1 MNGCAD
7 CFPLPQT
14 LAPVWF
20 SCQTDAVDQ
29 KRQDAGKDPQERG
42 ILRKLAN
49 CVTFDSSSSKYKL
62 FVGVHGRLWLNY
74 RPKRKAIRLT
84 SRFGFFE
91 IFQFSTGSQADDIL
105 LDSGGCI

>member
-7 CFPLPQT
+7 CFPQPQT

-29 KRQDAGKDPQERG
+29 KRQDAGKDPQEGG

-49 CVTFDSSSSKYKL
+49 CVTFDRIVL
-62 FVGVHGRLWLNY
+62 VPNINCLWV
-74 RPKRKAIRLT
+74 
-84 SRFGFFE
+84 F
-91 IFQFSTGSQADDIL
+91 TGGYGLIIGLKEKQ
-105 LDSGGCI
+105 LD